1 MSALGVKTTVL
12 VLVGPALAGAGGR
25 SHLYS
30 PGFAHM
36 FRRRSLP
43 GTTAGRPA

>member
-1 MSALGVKTTVL
+1 VL
-12 VLVGPALAGAGGR
+12 VIVGPALADEPAVR

-30 PGFAHM
+30 PAFAHR

-43 GTTAGRPA
+43 GTTTGRAAHPRQSP